1 MPYQA
6 LYAETLMSFQ
16 EFSEMFPRELYDLVS
31 INNEVL
37 IEASILKFIFFRLG
51 ESFQEHWKPSRRFMK
66 KSVKLEENGDMITII
81 SQNES

>member
-1 MPYQA
+1 
-6 LYAETLMSFQ
+6 MSFQ

-51 ESFQEHWKPSRRFMK
+51 ESFPEHLKPFRRFMK